1 MNRSSRAVGLIAFAL
16 GMCIL
21 LFVFAMSLWLFTGP
35 AQRIWG
41 ASSSETSLGGLGSA
55 GLVLLGRVALLFIMA
70 LVGSLITGRGIE
82 LYFGCRAG
90 REGE

>member
-1 MNRSSRAVGLIAFAL
+1 MNRSGRTIGLIAFAL

-21 LFVFAMSLWLFTGP
+21 LFVFAMSLWLFAGP

-41 ASSSETSLGGLGSA
+41 TSGPELSLGGLGNA

-70 LVGSLITGRGIE
+70 LVGSLITGRGVE
-82 LYFGCRAG
+82 LYFGCRAR
-90 REGE
+90 REEE